1 MRVIHDIM
9 LCNNVI
15 VRWNFPMHK
24 AVPASTVQVLP
35 HQASRC
41 IGEGLFVFLVVGNN
55 EIKITNIVV
64 VF

>member
-1 MRVIHDIM
+1 MY
-9 LCNNVI
+9 
-15 VRWNFPMHK
+15 K